1 MAIPINLPK
10 KANIKGFW
18 KLDGNGNDVLYSN
31 DLIVTGGG
39 YAACK
44 INNGYQGDGTGT
56 YLTTTNA
63 IALGTVGTICLW
75 FKPDVNVGADNHP
88 ADYRYFNRTVDNTNL
103 YWRII
108 KDGIGDAG
116 KTLFYV
122 PGTGSILVDL
132 QYVAG
137 TLYHMAVTWNGASGT
152 VMYRGATS
160 VANSG
165 TTTTDVGSTKLRFG
179 WNAEAGMLDGIFDE
193 IIYWNVA
200 LTQPEVEQVKNITAY
215 KYGGAFLLNFI

>member
-1 MAIPINLPK
+1 M
-10 KANIKGFW
+10 
-18 KLDGNGNDVLYSN
+18 
-31 DLIVTGGG
+31 
-39 YAACK
+39 
-44 INNGYQGDGTGT
+44 
-56 YLTTTNA
+56 
-63 IALGTVGTICLW
+63 W

-88 ADYRYFNRTVDNTNL
+88 ADYRYFNRTLNTNL

-116 KTLFYV
+116 KTLFFV
-122 PGTGSILVDL
+122 PGTGAIMVDL
-132 QYVAG
+132 QYAAG

-152 VMYRGATS
+152 VMYRDAAS

-165 TTTTDVGSTKLRFG
+165 TTTTNIGSTEIRFG

-200 LTQPEVEQVKNITAY
+200 LTQPEVAIVKNITSY
-215 KYGGAFLLNFI
+215 RYGGGFSGGQPWIFMKDMWERHNKLWTPKLILPDGYGFNY